1 MRLGVQTNLVWLKV
15 GVDSPVKKRWGVF
28 RIPFEE
34 TYLNRHV
41 SRRGYVSAKVNF
53 VCE

>member
-1 MRLGVQTNLVWLKV
+1 MRLGVKTNLVCLKV
-15 GVDSPVKKRWGVF
+15 GVDSPIKKRWGVF

-34 TYLNRHV
+34 TYLDLHV
-41 SRRGYVSAKVNF
+41 SRIGYVSEKVFF